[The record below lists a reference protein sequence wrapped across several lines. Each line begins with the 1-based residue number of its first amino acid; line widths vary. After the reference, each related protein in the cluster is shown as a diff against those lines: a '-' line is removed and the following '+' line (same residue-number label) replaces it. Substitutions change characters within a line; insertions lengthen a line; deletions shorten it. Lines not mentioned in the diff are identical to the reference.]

1 MLKLTTKTA
10 VRLSW
15 ADDSM
20 EAIFTLNPGDS
31 QEELVSKLERIV
43 NFVHDREGKPPLP
56 GRLPGFA
63 LGMAQ
68 EAHPAPPGI
77 ARWSGEVQGPTVS
90 GGDPPTN
97 GWAVGAQM
105 VPPELPADRQGEW
118 ELIPEDERE

>member
-68 EAHPAPPGI
+68 GAHPAPPG
-77 ARWSGEVQGPTVS
+77 
-90 GGDPPTN
+90 N
-97 GWAVGAQM
+97 GWAPVAQM
-105 VPPELPADRQGEW
+105 VPPELPEDRQGEW
-118 ELIPEDERE
+118 ELIPKGEQE